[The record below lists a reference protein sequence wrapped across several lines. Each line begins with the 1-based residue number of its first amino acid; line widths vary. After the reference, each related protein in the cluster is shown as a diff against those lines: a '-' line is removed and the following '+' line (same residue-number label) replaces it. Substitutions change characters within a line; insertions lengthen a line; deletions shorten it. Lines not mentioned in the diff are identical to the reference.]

1 MYKKAPVSAEFLRKP
16 SVFQYFLECLKII
29 VSMSLKFSENKEHVV
44 NYSYSGK
51 ITSFV
56 EK

>member
-1 MYKKAPVSAEFLRKP
+1 MHKKAPVSDEFLRKP

-29 VSMSLKFSENKEHVV
+29 VSMSLRFSENKEHIV